1 MLNIAVFVSGGGT
14 NLQNLIDTELVGKQ
28 IKLVVASSD
37 KAYALERARINNIQT
52 LTFKKND
59 DEKELIGILEEK
71 NIELIVL
78 AGYLNILSP
87 FFLKNFKGT
96 VINIH
101 PSLLPSYGG
110 IGMYGLKVHQAVL
123 SDKNTKTGATVHI
136 VTEEPDAG
144 EILDQIE
151 VPVEND
157 DTPSSLQT
165 RVMEIGEKIL
175 LPRVVRKILE
185 RSLQMKILVVGGGG
199 REHALILKIKESKI
213 ETEIFAAPGNGGI
226 SKIAQCVNISPTEI
240 DRMVAFAIDKDIE
253 LVIVTPDDPLVMGMV
268 DLLEAKGIRAF
279 GPRSVAAVLEGS
291 KSFAKSFM
299 KRHGIPTAKYLDFNS
314 YGDAKSFIEKQT
326 KYPLVIKADGL
337 ALGKGVV
344 IAADKIEALEAIKN
358 MMLDQCFGN
367 SGSQIVIEEFL
378 TGTELS
384 VMAITDGKIIRTL
397 TSAMD
402 HKRAYDNDLGLNTGG
417 MGAIAPH
424 PLYTPTLANECNEKI
439 FKPTIVGMLEE
450 DRMFKGI
457 LYFGLM
463 LTKDGPYVIEYN
475 CRFGDP
481 ETQVVLP
488 LLDGDLLE
496 LILAVCD
503 GQLEKTEVK
512 QKPGATACIIM
523 ASGGYP
529 LAYDKGYKIEGLKE
543 SELLPDTQV
552 YHAGTI
558 LDPITGN
565 FLTAGGRVLGVTAY
579 GNNLDEAIEKAYKGI
594 NQISFDKAYYR
605 TDIGKKAG
613 GN

>member
-1 MLNIAVFVSGGGT
+1 
-14 NLQNLIDTELVGKQ
+14 
-28 IKLVVASSD
+28 
-37 KAYALERARINNIQT
+37 
-52 LTFKKND
+52 
-59 DEKELIGILEEK
+59 
-71 NIELIVL
+71 
-78 AGYLNILSP
+78 
-87 FFLKNFKGT
+87 
-96 VINIH
+96 
-101 PSLLPSYGG
+101 
-110 IGMYGLKVHQAVL
+110 
-123 SDKNTKTGATVHI
+123 
-136 VTEEPDAG
+136 
-144 EILDQIE
+144 
-151 VPVEND
+151 
-157 DTPSSLQT
+157 
-165 RVMEIGEKIL
+165 
-175 LPRVVRKILE
+175 
-185 RSLQMKILVVGGGG
+185 MKILVIGGGG
-199 REHALILKIKESKI
+199 REHALIQKLKESRQ
-213 ETEIFAAPGNGGI
+213 ENEIFVAPGNGGI
-226 SKIAQCVNISPTEI
+226 SKIAQCIDIAPTDI
-240 DRMVAFAIDKDIE
+240 AKMTNFAIEKNID

-268 DLLEAKGIRAF
+268 DALENRGIKAF

-299 KRHGIPTAKYLDFNS
+299 KRHGIPTASYQDFNS
-314 YGDAKSFIEKQT
+314 YGDAKTYIEKQT
-326 KYPLVIKADGL
+326 KYPIVIKADGL

-367 SGSQIVIEEFL
+367 SGSQIVIEDFL
-378 TGTELS
+378 TGTEIS
-384 VMAITDGKIIRTL
+384 VMAITDGKTIRTL

-424 PLYTPTLANECNEKI
+424 PLYTPTLAKECCEKI

-450 DRMFKGI
+450 DRLFKGI

-503 GQLEKTEVK
+503 GQLENVEVK
-512 QKPGATACIIM
+512 QKPGAAVCVVM

-529 LAYDKGYKIEGLKE
+529 LAYEKGYIIEGLEDAARLK
-543 SELLPDTQV
+543 DTKI
-552 YHAGTI
+552 YHAGTT
-558 LDPITGN
+558 LDETTGN
-565 FLTAGGRVLGVTAY
+565 FLTAGGRVLGVTAI
-579 GNNLDEAIEKAYKGI
+579 GNTLDEAIAKAYKGVS
-594 NQISFDKAYYR
+594 QISFEKAYYR

>member
-1 MLNIAVFVSGGGT
+1 
-14 NLQNLIDTELVGKQ
+14 
-28 IKLVVASSD
+28 
-37 KAYALERARINNIQT
+37 
-52 LTFKKND
+52 
-59 DEKELIGILEEK
+59 
-71 NIELIVL
+71 
-78 AGYLNILSP
+78 
-87 FFLKNFKGT
+87 
-96 VINIH
+96 
-101 PSLLPSYGG
+101 
-110 IGMYGLKVHQAVL
+110 
-123 SDKNTKTGATVHI
+123 
-136 VTEEPDAG
+136 
-144 EILDQIE
+144 
-151 VPVEND
+151 
-157 DTPSSLQT
+157 
-165 RVMEIGEKIL
+165 
-175 LPRVVRKILE
+175 
-185 RSLQMKILVVGGGG
+185 MKILVVGGGG
-199 REHALILKIKESKI
+199 REHALILKLKESKQ

-226 SKIAQCVNISPTEI
+226 SKIAQCVNIAPTQI
-240 DRMVAFAIDKDIE
+240 DKMVAFAIEKNIE

-268 DLLEAKGIRAF
+268 DVLEAKGIKAF

-299 KRHGIPTAKYLDFNS
+299 KRHGIPTADYQDFNS
-314 YGDAKSFIEKQT
+314 YGEAKSYIEKQT

-344 IAADKIEALEAIKN
+344 IAADKIEALETIKN

-367 SGSQIVIEEFL
+367 SGSQVVIEEFL
-378 TGTELS
+378 TGTEIS

-402 HKRAYDNDLGLNTGG
+402 HKRAYDNDIGLNTGG

-424 PLYTPTLANECNEKI
+424 PLYTPNLAQECNEKI
-439 FKPTIVGMLEE
+439 FKPTITGMLEE

-463 LTKDGPYVIEYN
+463 LTKEGPFVIEYN

-503 GQLEKTEVK
+503 GQLENLEVK
-512 QKPGATACIIM
+512 QKPGSTACVIM

-529 LAYDKGYKIEGLKE
+529 LAYDKGYIIKGLEVANLLSDTKI
-543 SELLPDTQV
+543 
-552 YHAGTI
+552 YHAGTA
-558 LDPITGN
+558 LDETTGN
-565 FLTAGGRVLGVTAY
+565 FLTNGGRVLGVTAY
-579 GNNLDEAIEKAYKGI
+579 GNTLEKAIEKAYKGVST
-594 NQISFDKAYYR
+594 ISFDKAYYR

>member
-1 MLNIAVFVSGGGT
+1 
-14 NLQNLIDTELVGKQ
+14 
-28 IKLVVASSD
+28 
-37 KAYALERARINNIQT
+37 
-52 LTFKKND
+52 
-59 DEKELIGILEEK
+59 
-71 NIELIVL
+71 
-78 AGYLNILSP
+78 
-87 FFLKNFKGT
+87 
-96 VINIH
+96 
-101 PSLLPSYGG
+101 
-110 IGMYGLKVHQAVL
+110 
-123 SDKNTKTGATVHI
+123 
-136 VTEEPDAG
+136 
-144 EILDQIE
+144 
-151 VPVEND
+151 
-157 DTPSSLQT
+157 
-165 RVMEIGEKIL
+165 
-175 LPRVVRKILE
+175 
-185 RSLQMKILVVGGGG
+185 MKILVVGGGG
-199 REHALILKIKESKI
+199 REHALIQKLKESRQ

-226 SKIAQCVNISPTEI
+226 SKIAQCIDIAPTQINE
-240 DRMVAFAIDKDIE
+240 MVAFVVENAIE

-268 DLLEAKGIRAF
+268 DALEAKGIKAF
-279 GPRSVAAVLEGS
+279 GPRSIAAVLEGS

-299 KRHGIPTAKYLDFNS
+299 KRHGIPTASYQDFNS
-314 YGDAKSFIEKQT
+314 YGNAREYIEKQT
-326 KYPLVIKADGL
+326 KYPIVIKADGL

-367 SGSQIVIEEFL
+367 SGSNIVIEEFL

-402 HKRAYDNDLGLNTGG
+402 HKRANNNDLGLNTGG

-424 PLYTPTLANECNEKI
+424 PLYTHKLAKECNEKI

-450 DRMFKGI
+450 GRMFKGI
-457 LYFGLM
+457 LYFGIM

-503 GQLEKTEVK
+503 GQLENIEVK
-512 QKPGATACIIM
+512 QKPGSAACVVM

-529 LAYDKGYKIEGLKE
+529 LSYDKGYIIEGLE
-543 SELLPDTQV
+543 AAALFTDTTI
-552 YHAGTI
+552 YHAGTT
-558 LDPITGN
+558 LDETTGN
-565 FLTAGGRVLGVTAY
+565 ILTAGGRVLGVTAL
-579 GNNLDEAIEKAYKGI
+579 GHTLAEAIEKAYQGVS
-594 NQISFDKAYYR
+594 QISFEKAYYR

>member
-1 MLNIAVFVSGGGT
+1 
-14 NLQNLIDTELVGKQ
+14 
-28 IKLVVASSD
+28 
-37 KAYALERARINNIQT
+37 
-52 LTFKKND
+52 
-59 DEKELIGILEEK
+59 
-71 NIELIVL
+71 
-78 AGYLNILSP
+78 
-87 FFLKNFKGT
+87 
-96 VINIH
+96 
-101 PSLLPSYGG
+101 
-110 IGMYGLKVHQAVL
+110 
-123 SDKNTKTGATVHI
+123 
-136 VTEEPDAG
+136 
-144 EILDQIE
+144 
-151 VPVEND
+151 
-157 DTPSSLQT
+157 
-165 RVMEIGEKIL
+165 
-175 LPRVVRKILE
+175 
-185 RSLQMKILVVGGGG
+185 MKILVIGGGG
-199 REHALILKIKESKI
+199 REHALILKLKESRQ
-213 ETEIFAAPGNGGI
+213 ETEIFVAPGNGGI
-226 SKIAQCVNISPTEI
+226 SKIAQCVNIAPT
-240 DRMVAFAIDKDIE
+240 DVAKMTNFAIEKNID

-268 DLLEAKGIRAF
+268 DALENQGIKAF

-299 KRHGIPTAKYLDFNS
+299 KRHGIPTAEYQNFTS
-314 YGDAKSFIEKQT
+314 YGDAKEYIRKQT
-326 KYPLVIKADGL
+326 KYPIVIKADGL

-344 IAADKIEALEAIKN
+344 IAQNETEALEAIKN

-378 TGTELS
+378 TGTEIS

-402 HKRAYDNDLGLNTGG
+402 HKRAFDNDLGLNTGG

-424 PLYTPTLANECNEKI
+424 PLYTLNLAQECNEKI

-503 GQLEKTEVK
+503 GQLENVEVK
-512 QKPGATACIIM
+512 QKPGTAVCVVM

-529 LAYDKGYKIEGLKE
+529 LAYEKGYIIEGLE
-543 SELLPDTQV
+543 VASLLTDTKI
-552 YHAGTI
+552 YHAGTT
-558 LDPITGN
+558 LDETTGN
-565 FLTAGGRVLGVTAY
+565 FLTAGGRVLGVTAI
-579 GNNLDEAIEKAYKGI
+579 GNTLDEAIEKAYKAV
-594 NQISFDKAYYR
+594 NQITFEKAYYR